1 MVATPPKTPPPETDA
16 RVLSAEDVSFEEYM
30 ERYAAHFYEWVG
42 GKVVKMTPVSSTHDR
57 LTAYLRYL
65 LDAYLTRKPVG
76 VLHSA
81 PFVMRVRELNIAREP
96 DLQIVLQ
103 EHRDRLTETATE
115 GPADVCIEVVSA
127 ESVTRDYG
135 QKFEEYE
142 KAGVSEYWIID
153 PLRKQC
159 TFYRLTEQNVYT
171 LATPDANSFY
181 RTPLLPDFALH
192 VPTLWQ
198 DPLPDIFAVIDMVRA
213 MLGENA

>member
-1 MVATPPKTPPPETDA
+1 MTALQPPQTPIKTDA
-16 RVLSAEDVSFEEYM
+16 LPLAAQEVSFEEYM
-30 ERYAAHFYEWVG
+30 ERYAAHFYEWVR
-42 GKVVKMTPVSSTHDR
+42 GKVIKMTPVSERHDL

-65 LDAYLTRKPVG
+65 LDTYFAYRPVG
-76 VLHSA
+76 VTRAA
-81 PFVMRVRELNIAREP
+81 PFAMRVKELEIVREP

-115 GPADVCIEVVSA
+115 GPADLCIEVVSP

-142 KAGVSEYWIID
+142 KAGVREYWIVD
-153 PLRKQC
+153 PHREQAI
-159 TFYRLTEQNVYT
+159 FYRLSEHGLYAAVAADTEGN
-171 LATPDANSFY
+171 Y

-198 DPLPDIFAVIDMVRA
+198 DPLPNPLQIAEAVREL
-213 MLGENA
+213 LGEA